1 MAGKASEAMDGWTRW
16 AASSAVALLA
26 VIAAFGG
33 GSLARWMRP
42 GPAMTASAAP
52 SGKLA
57 AELERWERPDLT
69 LLVTGQQHGYLLP
82 CGCSRPQVGGLERR
96 YNFFQTLS
104 SRGWRTVAVDLG
116 DIPQMAGPVNL
127 PNLQGLTKYRHS
139 MQALKLMNY
148 AAVGLGEYEGSLP
161 LFKALGE
168 YALNDPSPRVVVA
181 NLADAETNFPEQT
194 ARWQMASPPGS
205 PWKVGITSV
214 VGPSVAGKIKDS
226 MAKFGSSRQALEV
239 VKSEM
244 DKAGADYRILLY
256 QGQFNRVAEGAQPVE
271 AEAAARAFP
280 EYQLIVAL
288 SEEDEPAGAPARIRH
303 ADGRET
309 LVVRIG
315 HKGKYVGVLG
325 LYKGPKPESPAHK
338 YTIVQ
343 MSEDYLTPDD
353 QVAGNPI
360 VKLMEAYAAELRRDG
375 YLGRH
380 PQVVHPF
387 QASVPDA
394 SPTFVGSEKCKKC
407 HASAFAVWQSSPHS
421 HAWQTLA
428 DAKRPSLREHD
439 PECIVCHTVGF
450 GHKGGFVSAEKTPT
464 LKDVGCESCHGPSSE
479 HLKNTSDETWHK
491 LMNPWKGQPGE
502 SAQEKAA
509 RQLKVDQ
516 FCQRCH
522 DIDNDVT
529 WTHKG
534 FERKWPK
541 VAHPTP
547 ESEKK

>member
-1 MAGKASEAMDGWTRW
+1 MAGKLIKVAGDSARW
-16 AASSAVALLA
+16 FMPGMLVLLA
-26 VIAAFGG
+26 VAAAFGG

-42 GPAMTASAAP
+42 GPVATALAAP

-57 AELERWERPDLT
+57 AELERWEKPDLT
-69 LLVTGQQHGYLLP
+69 LLITGQQHGYLLP

-96 YNFFQTLS
+96 YNFFQTLAT
-104 SRGWRTVAVDLG
+104 RGWKTVAVDLG

-127 PNLQGLTKYRHS
+127 SNIQGLPKYRFS
-139 MQALKLMNY
+139 MQALKLMGY
-148 AAVGLGEYEGSLP
+148 AAVALGEYEGSLP

-168 YALNDPSPRVVVA
+168 YALNESSPRVLAA
-181 NLADAETNFPEQT
+181 NLADAENHYPEQT
-194 ARWQMASPPGS
+194 AKWHLAQAAGA

-214 VGPSVAGKIKDS
+214 VGPSVAGKIKDPS
-226 MAKFGSSRQALEV
+226 TKFGSSRQALESV
-239 VKSEM
+239 NAEM
-244 DKAGADYRILLY
+244 DKAGVEFRVLLY
-256 QGQFNRVAEGAQPVE
+256 QGTFNRAVEGAQPVE

-280 EYQLIVAL
+280 EYQVIVAL
-288 SEEDEPAGAPARIRH
+288 SEEDEPAGAPARVRH

-325 LYKGPKPESPAHK
+325 LYKGARPEGPANK

-353 QVAGNPI
+353 QAAGNPI
-360 VKLMEAYAAELRRDG
+360 VKLMETYAAELKRDD
-375 YLGRH
+375 YLSRY
-380 PQVVHPF
+380 PQMVHPF
-387 QASVPDA
+387 QAAVPDS
-394 SPTFVGSEKCKKC
+394 SPAFVGSEKCKKC
-407 HASAFAVWQSSPHS
+407 HASAYAVWQSTPHS

-428 DAKRPSLREHD
+428 DAKRPSLRQHD
-439 PECIVCHTVGF
+439 PECIICHTVGF
-450 GHKGGFVSAEKTPT
+450 GTKGGFIDADKTPI

-479 HLKNTSDETWHK
+479 HLRNTSDETWHK
-491 LMNPWKGQPGE
+491 LMNPWKAQPNE
-502 SAQEKAA
+502 TAQDKAA
-509 RQLKVDQ
+509 RQLRIDQ

-547 ESEKK
+547 DSEKD